1 SPLFLLPALVPAA
14 PGPAFGVRSF
24 GAIDP
29 HDITIKAAKM
39 SGNNSPQ
46 GTVATQ
52 FSDDR
57 ETVTFGFDNFQAF
70 IGPSALQT
78 DKTKQCQI
86 HLNLNYPGRFISQS
100 SKQLHGWARLDP
112 GVNASFISTYFF
124 SQAASKTSET
134 RKYISGSDTSTDWSQ
149 GSTYEKVD
157 TVKSAS
163 VIWSFCGVNGILNV
177 NNRIGISTERGAPAN
192 AASELSDEDATVHFD
207 QQVNLAWQ
215 PCDLK

>member
-1 SPLFLLPALVPAA
+1 MAAA
-14 PGPAFGVRSF
+14 PLLDMHP
-24 GAIDP
+24 DYY
-29 HDITIKAAKM
+29 
-39 SGNNSPQ
+39 SPQ

-70 IGPSALQT
+70 IGPSALHT
-78 DKTKQCQI
+78 DKTKQAVPNSFE
-86 HLNLNYPGRFISQS
+86 LELP
-100 SKQLHGWARLDP
+100 WAFHFTVL
-112 GVNASFISTYFF
+112 
-124 SQAASKTSET
+124 QATPRVGKTGPWQT

-215 PCDLK
+215 PCDLNAPSSNVDNITTFSADANFITMEKWTRSMDMIEH